1 MPKPLA
7 TTKQSAPDLQ
17 ALVDLFQRLGHRSL
31 EKAIEAQVDCEFYK
45 DLLKRVKADEP
56 VEEFKGIPRSKVLKT
71 LEDLLAKHQK
81 AISGAWDLPTKAASL
96 LKTTVKSYRIK
107 DEAIPCYDVTYET
120 GSGKNAVKI
129 RLTTRRRALEVT
141 LQGST
146 TALDTLSA
154 TLTMQMLRR

>member
-45 DLLKRVKADEP
+45 DLLKRVKAEDL

-71 LEDLLAKHQK
+71 LENLLSKHQK
-81 AISGAWDLPTKAASL
+81 AMSDAWDLPIKAASL

-120 GSGKNAVKI
+120 GSGKDAATI
-129 RLTTRRRALEVT
+129 RIATRRRSIDVVMTGNKTSLEILAKSLLV
-141 LQGST
+141 
-146 TALDTLSA
+146 A
-154 TLTMQMLRR
+154 MLK